1 MEKDRTF
8 FTAQDIHSKLDP
20 KKLNNLNV
28 SDDRFAFVSWNQ
40 EKNKNNYSIIPMG
53 TVIKLQNNEKEYK
66 LDNEYRCIWGDLRK
80 YSIIIKFIG
89 K

>member
-40 EKNKNNYSIIPMG
+40 EKNKNITHIVS
-53 TVIKLQNNEKEYK
+53 VIEDAKENAK
-66 LDNEYRCIWGDLRK
+66 INQIENASLDCHCFWEAEGA
-80 YSIIIKFIG
+80 
-89 K
+89 